1 MSLSIGKQ
9 KITADGVIGT
19 SGKNIR
25 LFGLIVRASS
35 GGATVV
41 NIYEGTSAGGTL
53 VDVVN
58 GATST
63 TERPM
68 YAGGL
73 LCSGGLYIDVD
84 ANTSFVTAI
93 YEQENS

>member
-1 MSLSIGKQ
+1 MSLSIGSQ
-9 KITADGVIGT
+9 NITADGVIGT
-19 SGKNIR
+19 SGKKIR
-25 LFGLIVRASS
+25 VYELIVRAGS

-41 NIYEGTSAGGTL
+41 DVYNGTSSGGTKI
-53 VDVVN
+53 DTIN
-58 GATST
+58 AAQST
-63 TERPM
+63 TTRAV

-73 LCSGGLYIDVD
+73 YCGSGLYIDVD